1 MLFEEL
7 LVGPIDVNCYILG
20 CEETKE
26 AVIIDPGG
34 HSDKIKDC
42 LDRLNLNVK
51 WILITHGHFDHTG
64 GLKKLKK
71 FTDSPVCIH
80 KKDEV
85 MLKEGANHALFFG
98 FNIDPVPPADRLL
111 EDGEEIK
118 MGNYTIKVIHTPGH
132 SPGGVS
138 YYTGDKIFVGD
149 LLFAGSI
156 GRTDLPGGNYETLI
170 DSVKTKIFSLPGS
183 TAVYPGHGHKT
194 TVKEEIDTNPFFN
207 QDLQDL

>member
-7 LVGPIDVNCYILG
+7 HVGPLDVNCYILG

-26 AVIIDPGG
+26 AVVIDPGG
-34 HSDKIKDC
+34 HAEKIKNSI
-42 LDRLNLNVK
+42 DRLNLKVK

-64 GLKKLKK
+64 GLKKLKELIE
-71 FTDSPVCIH
+71 SPVCIH
-80 KKDEV
+80 KNDEV

-98 FNIDPVPPADRLL
+98 FNIDQVPPADRLL

-138 YYTGDKIFVGD
+138 YYAGDKVFAGD

-183 TAVYPGHGHKT
+183 TSVYPGHGPGT
-194 TVKEEIDTNPFFN
+194 TVKEEIDTNPFFK
-207 QDLQDL
+207 